1 VFYPATEVHLLTL
14 PFAIPVLRAFA
25 EDAIRAGLRPLQ
37 HNSNLQRTKNMQSTS
52 TASKVEINWFENSWN
67 EELKQNITT
76 VRELEKYLPLSHEE
90 IKNLQA
96 VADRHPMNIP
106 RYYLNLIDPNDPD
119 DPIRKLAIPSTDE
132 LILAGSMGETT
143 GDPYGDDKH
152 DKGNGILHKYPYTAL
167 VVATEYCSMYCRH
180 CFRKR
185 MVGLPNDQ
193 TVKSFQQAARY
204 IAEHTEIKNVVMSG
218 GDPLLLPTDALRKML
233 DALRDIE
240 HLNYVRIGSRAPVVF
255 PIRLFDNELI
265 DLLADFN
272 RDKPL
277 YVPTHFNHPAEI
289 TEESREAVQRLR
301 SAGVTVNNQAVLLRG
316 VNDSVETLTELM
328 DGLLQIG
335 VNPYY
340 LYQCMPVERVRH
352 HFQVPLKQGVALVD
366 DARRKMDGYAKRFE
380 FIIGHDIRKLEICG
394 YIDDKLILKQLHA
407 RPGHQEESSRILVRQ
422 LTDNGGWLNDLPEVH
437 I

>member
-1 VFYPATEVHLLTL
+1 MRSE
-14 PFAIPVLRAFA
+14 
-25 EDAIRAGLRPLQ
+25 
-37 HNSNLQRTKNMQSTS
+37 S
-52 TASKVEINWFENSWN
+52 TAGKPEINWFDTGWQ

-76 VRELEKYLPLSHEE
+76 VQELENYIPLSPDEKKDLRE
-90 IKNLQA
+90 
-96 VADRHPMNIP
+96 VAARHPMNIP
-106 RYYLNLIDPNDPD
+106 RYYLDLIDPNDAD
-119 DPIRKLAIPSTDE
+119 DPIRKLAVPSKDE
-132 LILAGSMGETT
+132 MILAGAMGETT

-185 MVGLPNDQ
+185 MVGLPNEQ
-193 TVKSFQQAARY
+193 TVTSFQQAARY
-204 IAEHTEIKNVVMSG
+204 IAGHSEIKNVVMSG
-218 GDPLLLPTDALRKML
+218 GDPLLLPTEALREML
-233 DALRDIE
+233 KALRPID

-255 PIRLFDNELI
+255 PMRLFDDELI

-277 YVPTHFNHPAEI
+277 YVPTHFNHPHEI
-289 TEESREAVQRLR
+289 TEEAREAVQRLR

-316 VNDSVETLTELM
+316 VNDSVETLTALM

-352 HFQVPLKQGVALVD
+352 HFQVPLKQGVDLVD
-366 DARRKMDGYAKRFE
+366 DARRKMDGYAKRFK
-380 FIIGHDIRKLEICG
+380 FIIGHDIGKLEICG
-394 YIDDKLILKQLHA
+394 RIENKLILKQLHA

-422 LTDNGGWLNDLPEVH
+422 LTDNGGWLDDLPEAEL
-437 I
+437 

>member
-1 VFYPATEVHLLTL
+1 MS
-14 PFAIPVLRAFA
+14 
-25 EDAIRAGLRPLQ
+25 
-37 HNSNLQRTKNMQSTS
+37 SNN
-52 TASKVEINWFENSWN
+52 TAQKASDNWRDSDWQ

-76 VRELEKYLPLSHEE
+76 VSELESHLPLSAEE
-90 IKNLQA
+90 KKALQG

-106 RYYLNLIDPNDPD
+106 RYYLGLIDPSDPN
-119 DPIRKLAIPSTDE
+119 DPIRKLAVPSTDE
-132 LILAGSMGETT
+132 LILAGAMGETT

-193 TVKSFQQAARY
+193 TVQSFQQAAKY

-218 GDPLLLPTDALRKML
+218 GDPLLLPTA
-233 DALRDIE
+233 ALRDMLEALRGID

-255 PIRLFDNELI
+255 PARLLDDELI
-265 DLLADFN
+265 DLLAEFN

-277 YVPTHFNHPAEI
+277 YVPTHFNHPNEI
-289 TEESREAVQRLR
+289 TEEARIAVQRLR

-316 VNDSVETLTELM
+316 VNDSVDTLTALM

-352 HFQVPLKQGVALVD
+352 HFQVPLKEGVDLVD
-366 DARRKMDGYAKRFE
+366 NARRKMDGYAKRFK
-380 FIIGHDIRKLEICG
+380 FIIGHDIGKLEICG
-394 YIDDKLILKQLHA
+394 RIDDKLILKQLHA
-407 RPGHQEESSRILVRQ
+407 RPGHQDESSRILVRQ
-422 LTDNGGWLNDLPEVH
+422 LTDNGGWLDDLPEVQL
-437 I
+437 

>member
-1 VFYPATEVHLLTL
+1 M
-14 PFAIPVLRAFA
+14 RS
-25 EDAIRAGLRPLQ
+25 
-37 HNSNLQRTKNMQSTS
+37 NSIARKF
-52 TASKVEINWFENSWN
+52 EINWFETRWQ

-76 VRELEKYLPLSHEE
+76 VHELENYLPLSHDER
-90 IKNLQA
+90 KDLQE

-106 RYYLNLIDPNDPD
+106 RYYLDLIDPNDPD
-119 DPIRKLAIPSTDE
+119 DPIRKLAVPETDE
-132 LILAGSMGETT
+132 LILAGAMGETT

-218 GDPLLLPTDALRKML
+218 GDPLLLPTQALRKML
-233 DALRDIE
+233 EALRGIE

-255 PIRLFDNELI
+255 PMRLFDNELI

-272 RDKPL
+272 GDKPL
-277 YVPTHFNHPAEI
+277 YVPTHFNHPNEI
-289 TEESREAVQRLR
+289 TEEATEAVKRLR

-352 HFQVPLKQGVALVD
+352 HFQVPLKDGVDLVD
-366 DARRKMDGYAKRFE
+366 DARRKMDGYAKRFK
-380 FIIGHDIRKLEICG
+380 FIIGHDIGKLEICG
-394 YIDDKLILKQLHA
+394 RIDDKLILKQLHA

-422 LTDNGGWLNDLPEVH
+422 LTENGGWLDDLPEVKLDC
-437 I
+437 

>member
-1 VFYPATEVHLLTL
+1 M
-14 PFAIPVLRAFA
+14 R
-25 EDAIRAGLRPLQ
+25 
-37 HNSNLQRTKNMQSTS
+37 STS
-52 TASKVEINWFENSWN
+52 AARKFEINWVDTGWQ

-76 VRELEKYLPLSHEE
+76 VHDLENYLPLSHDER
-90 IKNLQA
+90 KDLQE

-119 DPIRKLAIPSTDE
+119 DPIRKLAVPETDE
-132 LILAGSMGETT
+132 LILAGDMGETT

-218 GDPLLLPTDALRKML
+218 GDPLLLPTEALRKML
-233 DALRDIE
+233 DALRGIE

-255 PIRLFDNELI
+255 PMRLFDNELI

-277 YVPTHFNHPAEI
+277 YVPTHFNHPNEI
-289 TEESREAVQRLR
+289 TEEATEAVKRLR

-328 DGLLQIG
+328 DGLIQIG

-352 HFQVPLKQGVALVD
+352 HFQVPLKDGVDLVD
-366 DARRKMDGYAKRFE
+366 DARRKMDGYAKRFK
-380 FIIGHDIRKLEICG
+380 FIIGHDIGKLEICG
-394 YIDDKLILKQLHA
+394 RIDDKLILKQLHA

-422 LTDNGGWLNDLPEVH
+422 LTDNGGWLDDLPEVKFGG
-437 I
+437 

>member
-1 VFYPATEVHLLTL
+1 MYSTNTAKITESEWL
-14 PFAIPVLRAFA
+14 
-25 EDAIRAGLRPLQ
+25 D
-37 HNSNLQRTKNMQSTS
+37 
-52 TASKVEINWFENSWN
+52 INWKD
-67 EELKQNITT
+67 ELKKNITS
-76 VRELEKYLPLSHEE
+76 VEQLESYLPLSPEE
-90 IKNLQA
+90 KKNLQK

-106 RYYLNLIDPNDPD
+106 RYYLDLIDPNDPD
-119 DPIRKLAIPSTDE
+119 DPIRKLAVPSIDE
-132 LILAGSMGETT
+132 MILAGDMGATT

-193 TVKSFQQAARY
+193 TVKSFQKATEY

-233 DALRDIE
+233 DSLRDID

-255 PIRLFDNELI
+255 PMRLFEDGLIEL
-265 DLLADFN
+265 LEDFN

-277 YVPTHFNHPAEI
+277 YVPTHFNHPNEI
-289 TEESREAVQRLR
+289 TPEAAEAVKRLR
-301 SAGVTVNNQAVLLRG
+301 SAGVTVNNQAVLLSG
-316 VNDSVETLTELM
+316 VNDTVEALTELM
-328 DGLLQIG
+328 DGLLKIG

-352 HFQVPLKQGVALVD
+352 HFQVPLKKGVDLVD
-366 DARRKMDGYAKRFE
+366 DARRLMDGYAKRFKY
-380 FIIGHDIRKLEICG
+380 IIGHDIGKLEICG
-394 YIDDKLILKQLHA
+394 RVDDKLILKQLHA
-407 RPGHQEESSRILVRQ
+407 RPGHQEESSRILIRQ
-422 LTDNGGWLNDLPEVH
+422 LNEKGGWLDDLEE
-437 I
+437 IKL

>member
-1 VFYPATEVHLLTL
+1 
-14 PFAIPVLRAFA
+14 
-25 EDAIRAGLRPLQ
+25 
-37 HNSNLQRTKNMQSTS
+37 MQVKSAANNTD
-52 TASKVEINWFENSWN
+52 INWYEVDWKD
-67 EELKQNITT
+67 ELKNNITSVDGLEEYISLNT
-76 VRELEKYLPLSHEE
+76 QEAKDIRE
-90 IKNLQA
+90 

-106 RYYLNLIDPNDPD
+106 RYYLELINPNDPD

-193 TVKSFQQAARY
+193 TVKSFQEAAKY
-204 IAEHTEIKNVVMSG
+204 IAEHKKIKNVVMSG
-218 GDPLLLPTDALRKML
+218 GDPLLLPTEALRKML
-233 DALRDIE
+233 DALRGIE
-240 HLNYVRIGSRAPVVF
+240 HLNYIRIGSRAPVVF
-255 PIRLFDNELI
+255 PIRLFDDELI
-265 DLLADFN
+265 NLLTDFN
-272 RDKPL
+272 REKPL
-277 YVPTHFNHPAEI
+277 YVPTHFNHPNEI
-289 TEESREAVQRLR
+289 TPEAKEAVQRLR

-316 VNDSVETLTELM
+316 VNDTVEMLTKLM

-352 HFQVPLKQGVALVD
+352 HFQVPLKQGVDLVD
-366 DARRKMDGYAKRFE
+366 DARRKMDGYAKRFK
-380 FIIGHDIRKLEICG
+380 FIIGHDIGKLEICG
-394 YIDDKLILKQLHA
+394 RVDDKLILKQLHA

-422 LTDNGGWLNDLPEVH
+422 LNDNGGWLDDLPELSL
-437 I
+437 